1 MSKLPKLAKNSIET
15 QIKFFFSNLTKFQA
29 TISKIKNTQVEFDN
43 PWQNLASFGQKQK
56 FDISSFPFKGCR
68 PSNLPILKGL
78 FVMPIESKI
87 LKLAITH

>member
-29 TISKIKNTQVEFDN
+29 TISEIKNTQVEFDN

-56 FDISSFPFKGCR
+56 FDILIFFP
-68 PSNLPILKGL
+68 LKGVDHQICR
-78 FVMPIESKI
+78 F
-87 LKLAITH
+87 